1 MPLNDVGSYT
11 LGEVNIAL
19 LAGVGLLNPLLL
31 QLDLFITGQFGLGP
45 FLADIQV
52 QFNAAISLQLQLSF
66 SISSPFRT
74 LSAQPVWRI
83 HRSCHSTCPFAHGYI
98 GTNQRVLDIN
108 GNSLQISAQI
118 AAMASLQATLAFKL
132 GGIRAL
138 LAAGLAVKIPALRFV
153 AQMNAALSAGPVHV
167 LSFTGDML
175 AVTGADIAAA
185 FASGL
190 GPNDPILPTEQVSG
204 VIILTKDP
212 AVFAALGGIIKV
224 N

>member
-52 QFNAAISLQLQLSF
+52 QFNAAIALQLQLSF
-66 SISSPFRT
+66 SISSPFLAIQAT
-74 LSAQPVWRI
+74 ITALANLQASLALALAMGLPV
-83 HRSCHSTCPFAHGYI
+83 
-98 GTNQRVLDIN
+98 V
-108 GNSLQISAQI
+108 SLQISAQI

-175 AVTGADIAAA
+175 AVTGAEIAAA